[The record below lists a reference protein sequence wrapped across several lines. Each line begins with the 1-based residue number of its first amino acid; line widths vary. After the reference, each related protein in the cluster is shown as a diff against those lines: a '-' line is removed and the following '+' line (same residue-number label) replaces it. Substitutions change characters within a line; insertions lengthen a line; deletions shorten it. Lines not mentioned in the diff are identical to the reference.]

1 MMVKPIPKTYRIE
14 YIGHDM
20 AFGRLTKYK
29 PPKAVWLFLVQP
41 PLTPPLRSGKHQ
53 VKYHFI
59 KGLFIY
65 I

>member
-41 PLTPPLRSGKHQ
+41 SPRPRSRKHQ

>member
-41 PLTPPLRSGKHQ
+41 SPPPPL
-53 VKYHFI
+53 
-59 KGLFIY
+59 
-65 I
+65 